1 MLQSIGSWRFTT
13 KLTQDQKGVDN
24 FMNNIYSNQPLKFT
38 GNTENETKIK
48 IRSTTIIAVRKDGK
62 VAMAGDGQV
71 TMGEAVAKGGA
82 KKLRRLY
89 NDKIIAGFAGST
101 ADAFTLFERFE
112 SKLEQ
117 YSGNLVRSAVEL
129 TKDWRMDKYLRRLEA
144 LLVVADK
151 DVSLIISGSGD
162 VLEPDD
168 EVIAIGSGGGYAQ
181 AAARA
186 LVQNSKLKAD
196 EIAIE
201 SLKIAAGICIYTND
215 NIQLEI
221 L

>member
-1 MLQSIGSWRFTT
+1 M
-13 KLTQDQKGVDN
+13 K
-24 FMNNIYSNQPLKFT
+24 NIYSNLSPQFEGNT
-38 GNTENETKIK
+38 GNDTKIK

-71 TMGEAVAKGGA
+71 TMGEAVAKGSA

-89 NDKIIAGFAGST
+89 NNKIIAGFAGST

-196 EIAIE
+196 EIAME

-215 NIQLEI
+215 NIQLEV

>member
-1 MLQSIGSWRFTT
+1 
-13 KLTQDQKGVDN
+13 
-24 FMNNIYSNQPLKFT
+24 MNNIYLNHPLKLK
-38 GNTENETKIK
+38 GNTGSETKIK

-89 NDKIIAGFAGST
+89 NNKIIAGFAGST

-196 EIAIE
+196 EIAME